1 MEGMKA
7 NLNLAAFLQMVLEE
21 DLKERGDVTSLATV
35 PENLVGLAQII
46 AKQSG
51 TIAGNWVAETVF
63 KNVDPRLEYLTKVID
78 GESVTAGSVVAEI
91 RGPVRGIL
99 TAERTALNLF
109 GRLCGVATMTHQF
122 VKKIAGTKT
131 KILDTRKTTPG
142 LRMLEKYAVTVGG
155 GHNHRFGLF
164 DMILIKENHIRAA
177 GGLTAAVAQCRDFI
191 ARNGL
196 KLKIEVET
204 TNLAEVR
211 EALSTQVDR
220 IMFDNMPVTLVKEAL
235 AVVNGAIEVEV
246 SGGINLKNVRD
257 YAELGVDYISVGG
270 ITHSVSVLDLS
281 LQLIQTRLELDN

>member
-99 TAERTALNLF
+99 TGERTALNLF
-109 GRLCGVATMTHQF
+109 GRLCGVATMTQQF

-177 GGLTAAVAQCRDFI
+177 GGLTAAVAQCRGFI
-191 ARNGL
+191 ARNNL

-211 EALSTQVDR
+211 EALRTRVDR
-220 IMFDNMPVTLVKEAL
+220 IMFDNMPVAQAKEAL

-246 SGGINLKNVRD
+246 SGGINLENVRD

-281 LQLIQTRLELDN
+281 LQLMQTRIED